1 MITDVFCNVRAS
13 EKNFTYSIP
22 LISPRTKEGS
32 VKREQQKS
40 WYEWLFDALC
50 IASIVGIYPRF
61 IEPSILFTSR
71 QRLFLSHLPSSL
83 NGMKIVFFSDLHI
96 NHWSSK
102 SFLLRVQKAIARLS
116 PDIIIFSGDLLTYSQ
131 LPCPE
136 KASIFFKNI
145 SSICPIFACLGN
157 HDYQDYSTLDS
168 SGEPVCGHPNG
179 NPILQGLKRLIGAPR
194 SPKQHPV
201 SSPVALNK
209 ELLRF
214 YTDHNVTLLDNET
227 IHIGHGTHRINLTG
241 LGDITAGHLSPST
254 AYKGYDLRLPG
265 IVFAHS
271 PDAYSQLAYFPG
283 DLFLFGHTHGGQV
296 NIPFLWERLT
306 PLTDKSLKSGVYH
319 RDGRTLF
326 VTRGIGATFPF
337 RLFAPPQIV
346 LFEIFRGGR
355 LPAEAY
361 ASQLFE
367 RSPVTPSFAAHRTS
381 TPEEEPQS

>member
-1 MITDVFCNVRAS
+1 M
-13 EKNFTYSIP
+13 
-22 LISPRTKEGS
+22 KEGS
-32 VKREQQKS
+32 VKREQQQKS

-61 IEPSILFTSR
+61 IEPSLLFSSR
-71 QRLFLSHLPSSL
+71 QRLFLPNLPPSL

-96 NHWSSK
+96 NHYSSRT
-102 SFLLRVQKAIARLS
+102 FLLRVQKAIAHLS

-136 KASIFFKNI
+136 MASTFFKNI
-145 SSICPIFACLGN
+145 SSVCNVFACFGN
-157 HDYQDYSTLDS
+157 HDYQEYSTLDS
-168 SGEPVCGHPNG
+168 SGEAVSGYPNG
-179 NPILQGLKRLIGAPR
+179 NPILQGIKRLIGAPR

-201 SSPVALNK
+201 SAPVSLNK

-214 YTDHNVTLLDNET
+214 YDDHNVTLLDNET
-227 IHIGHGTHRINLTG
+227 IHIGHGTQRINLTG
-241 LGDITAGHLSPST
+241 LGDVTAGHLSPST

-265 IVFAHS
+265 IVFAHT

-296 NIPFLWERLT
+296 NIPLLWERIT
-306 PLTDKSLKSGVYH
+306 PLADTSLKSGLYH

-346 LFEIFRGGR
+346 LFELFRGGR
-355 LPAEAY
+355 QRVEAR
-361 ASQLFE
+361 ASPVFE
-367 RSPVTPSFAAHRTS
+367 RSPITPSFAAHRTS
-381 TPEEEPQS
+381 TPEEEAQL